1 MPTTFL
7 KRQKEMKRQE
17 KQREK
22 ADRRQQKKMAKR
34 MGGVDSIESNE
45 IIASDAQVIE
55 PSEPHSEK

>member
-1 MPTTFL
+1 
-7 KRQKEMKRQE
+7 
-17 KQREK
+17 
-22 ADRRQQKKMAKR
+22 MAKR